1 MTMPNELLS
10 YLVNVF
16 KCRVILILSFV
27 NSCGNT
33 ATHCGVANYG
43 NCGYTA
49 CGSGLCCTRYG
60 QYVVYSFLFFSHN
73 KLLMNLVIG
82 MNFKYTLLKKIY
94 FIFSPKMTDRK
105 VKQIQINYMTVNKTE
120 WLLENQVDYERI
132 EQLQISSVAV
142 KKTIQKDFQTSYVA
156 QEISEWRSNGFLCL
170 ACDVFKYC
178 QLMGWDV
185 VQVILRSCYSR
196 IQQVNLLIFLS
207 NSSLQL
213 M

>member
-1 MTMPNELLS
+1 
-10 YLVNVF
+10 
-16 KCRVILILSFV
+16 
-27 NSCGNT
+27 
-33 ATHCGVANYG
+33 
-43 NCGYTA
+43 
-49 CGSGLCCTRYG
+49 
-60 QYVVYSFLFFSHN
+60 
-73 KLLMNLVIG
+73 MNLVIG